1 MAVLD
6 ERVESAIDAAARQ
19 MTEGELSPDFRA
31 SVLARIG
38 NGDHAARPWPSAWAL
53 SALGVAGVVI
63 LAALTLRAPWRS
75 WPAAT
80 PSSAS
85 AVAPPTPR
93 PEVGLLAEI
102 PAKPDAH
109 DDGAIP
115 GGRGAAQG
123 EPIRG
128 LSMRRPNDIT
138 RSLAVEAGE
147 LAPAAI
153 AIEPLGADAMN
164 PMDLE
169 RLNIEAMDSIE
180 SIDVPGL
187 AVAPLDVPVLPVG
200 SD

>member
-19 MTEGELSPDFRA
+19 MTEGELSPDFKA

-109 DDGAIP
+109 DDGATA
-115 GGRGAAQG
+115 GGRH
-123 EPIRG
+123 
-128 LSMRRPNDIT
+128 IT

-153 AIEPLGADAMN
+153 TIEPLGADAMN

-180 SIDVPGL
+180 SIDVPRL